1 LTLSAAIQF
10 ALFASLCFSPPIQLL
25 SADVAAA
32 LKPATLILVLSAFP
46 N

>member
-1 LTLSAAIQF
+1 LTLSAAMQF
-10 ALFASLCFSPPIQLL
+10 ALYGFLCESPPIQLL

-32 LKPATLILVLSAFP
+32 LKPATYRLVLSAFP